1 MKIRDV
7 KAVWLHCPLPDS
19 KQHTSD
25 FGRLT
30 AFDGVLVTI
39 RTDDGLAGYGEA
51 KAGVGSA
58 GNGATLVAIIE
69 NELRPLLVGEDP
81 RNISRLWNRMM
92 NGSRAELAERFGRPM
107 PILGRRGIHV
117 AAISGIDLALWD
129 IAGKARG
136 CSVLELVGGR
146 CRDGVKAYGSGGWGD
161 AMKIGAELN
170 GYVAQGFQ
178 AVKMRFGAMDGR
190 TGTSLVRVRAARE
203 AIGSEIDLM
212 VDAHGTM
219 SIAQAKRFC
228 ESASDLELRFI
239 EEPVMPDDRGGLAE
253 VRAASSTPIAA
264 GESEFTRFDFA
275 ELIDRRAV
283 DVLQPDLAIAGGFS
297 EGLKIAALCEAHRL
311 ELAPHCWGSAISFRA
326 GLTLAFAS
334 SAGVYME
341 VPMGG
346 DPLLREMAS
355 IDLEL
360 KNGLLSP
367 PAGPGWGVEP
377 DPDFVKRFA
386 QKTVG
391 EFFDLATTPALRAT
405 PPVPGGKTE

>member
-7 KAVWLHCPLPDS
+7 NAVWLHCPLPAK

-25 FGRLT
+25 FGHMT
-30 AFDGVLVTI
+30 AFDGVIVTI
-39 RTDDGLAGYGEA
+39 RTDDGLVGYGEA

-58 GNGATLVAIIE
+58 GNGAALVAIIE
-69 NELRPLLVGEDP
+69 NELKPLLVGEDA

-117 AAISGIDLALWD
+117 AAISGVDLALWD
-129 IAGKARG
+129 IVGKARG
-136 CSVLELVGGR
+136 CSVLELVGGA

-161 AMKIGAELN
+161 ASKIGAELKS
-170 GYVAQGFQ
+170 YVAQGFK

-190 TGTSLVRVRAARE
+190 VATSLARVRAARE

-219 SIAQAKRFC
+219 SVAQAKRFC
-228 ESASDLELRFI
+228 KGAAELDLRFV
-239 EEPVMPDDRGGLAE
+239 EEPVMSDDRAGLAA
-253 VRAASSTPIAA
+253 VRAASTVPIAA

-275 ELIDRRAV
+275 ELIDGSAI
-283 DVLQPDLAIAGGFS
+283 DVLQPDLAITGGFS

-311 ELAPHCWGSAISFRA
+311 ELAPHCWGSVISFRA

-355 IDLEL
+355 IDLKM
-360 KNGLLSP
+360 KNGLLEP

-377 DPDFVKRFA
+377 DPKFVKRFA
-386 QKTVG
+386 KN
-391 EFFDLATTPALRAT
+391 
-405 PPVPGGKTE
+405 GK

>member
-1 MKIRDV
+1 MKIRNVD
-7 KAVWLHCPLPDS
+7 AVWLHCPLPEA

-25 FGRLT
+25 FGRMT
-30 AFDGVLVTI
+30 AFDGVIVTI
-39 RTDDGLAGYGEA
+39 RTDGGLVGYGEA

-58 GNGATLVAIIE
+58 GNGAALVAIIE
-69 NELRPLLVGEDP
+69 NELKPRLIGEDA
-81 RNISRLWNRMM
+81 RDISRLWNRLM

-136 CSVLELVGGR
+136 CSVLELVGGA

-161 AMKIGAELN
+161 ADRIGAELN
-170 GYVAQGFQ
+170 GYVSQGFK
-178 AVKMRFGAMDGR
+178 AAKMRFGAMDGR
-190 TGTSLVRVRAARE
+190 VATSLARVRAARE

-219 SIAQAKRFC
+219 SVAQAKRFC
-228 ESASDLELRFI
+228 KGAAELDLRFV
-239 EEPVMPDDRGGLAE
+239 EEPVMSDNRAGLAA
-253 VRAASSTPIAA
+253 VRAASAVPIAA

-275 ELIDRRAV
+275 ELIDRRAI
-283 DVLQPDLAIAGGFS
+283 DVVQPDLAITGGFS

-346 DPLLREMAS
+346 DPLLREMAA

-367 PAGPGWGVEP
+367 PAGLGWGVEP
-377 DPDFVKRFA
+377 DPDFVKHYTR
-386 QKTVG
+386 
-391 EFFDLATTPALRAT
+391 RN
-405 PPVPGGKTE
+405 

>member
-1 MKIRDV
+1 MKIRSVD
-7 KAVWLHCPLPDS
+7 AVWLHCPLPEA

-25 FGRLT
+25 FGHMT
-30 AFDGVLVTI
+30 SFDGVLITI
-39 RTDDGLAGYGEA
+39 RTNDGLTGYGEA

-58 GNGATLVAIIE
+58 GNGAALVAIIE
-69 NELRPLLVGEDP
+69 NELRPLLVGEDA
-81 RNISRLWNRMM
+81 RNISRLWHRMM
-92 NGSRAELAERFGRPM
+92 NGSRAGLAERFGRPM

-129 IAGKARG
+129 IAGKVRG
-136 CSVLELVGGR
+136 CSVLELAGGA

-161 AMKIGAELN
+161 REKIGAELK

-190 TGTSLVRVRAARE
+190 VDTSLARVRAARE
-203 AIGSEIDLM
+203 TIGREIDLM

-219 SIAQAKRFC
+219 SVAQAKRFC
-228 ESASDLELRFI
+228 ESAAELELRFI
-239 EEPVMPDDRGGLAE
+239 EEPVMADDRSGLAE

-297 EGLKIAALCEAHRL
+297 EGLKIAALCESHRI

-360 KNGLLSP
+360 KNGLLAP
-367 PAGPGWGVEP
+367 PAGAGWGVEP
-377 DPDFVKRFA
+377 DPEFVKRFGV
-386 QKTVG
+386 K
-391 EFFDLATTPALRAT
+391 
-405 PPVPGGKTE
+405 

>member
-7 KAVWLHCPLPDS
+7 EAVWLHCPLPET

-25 FGRLT
+25 FGRMT
-30 AFDGVLVTI
+30 AFDGVIVTI
-39 RTDDGLAGYGEA
+39 RTHDGLVGYGEA
-51 KAGVGSA
+51 KAGVGSV
-58 GNGATLVAIIE
+58 GNGTALVAIIE
-69 NELRPLLVGEDP
+69 NELSPLLVGEDA

-129 IAGKARG
+129 IAGKARN
-136 CSVLELVGGR
+136 CSVLELIGGA
-146 CRDGVKAYGSGGWGD
+146 CREGVKAYGSGGWGD
-161 AMKIGAELN
+161 KGKIGAELK
-170 GYVAQGFQ
+170 GYVALGFQ
-178 AVKMRFGAMDGR
+178 AVKMRVGAMDGR
-190 TGTSLVRVRAARE
+190 ITTSLARVRAAHK

-219 SIAQAKRFC
+219 NVAQARRFC
-228 ESASDLELRFI
+228 EEAADLDLRFV
-239 EEPVMPDDRGGLAE
+239 EEPVMSDDRAGLAE
-253 VRAASSTPIAA
+253 VRAASTVPIAA

-275 ELIDRRAV
+275 ELIDRRAA
-283 DVLQPDLAIAGGFS
+283 DVLQPDLAITGGFS
-297 EGLKIAALCEAHRL
+297 EGLKIAALCESHRL

-355 IDLEL
+355 IDLKM
-360 KNGLLSP
+360 KNGLLAP
-367 PAGPGWGVEP
+367 PTGPGWGVEP
-377 DPDFVKRFA
+377 DPKFLKRFA
-386 QKTVG
+386 QN
-391 EFFDLATTPALRAT
+391 R
-405 PPVPGGKTE
+405 